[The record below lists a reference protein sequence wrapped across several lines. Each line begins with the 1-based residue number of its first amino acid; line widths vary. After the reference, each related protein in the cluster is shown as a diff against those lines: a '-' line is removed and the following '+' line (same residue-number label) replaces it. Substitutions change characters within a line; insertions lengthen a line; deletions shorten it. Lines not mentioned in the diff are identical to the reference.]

1 MESISARARIG
12 CRVNPAE
19 FLLAGVIVARST
31 SLLLS
36 KALLTTMSPLNI
48 LSVRFCLAFVILC
61 AIFFNRMKRMD
72 LRTLLMGMAIGGA
85 FSAMMAAELFALK
98 HTLASTTSFLENT
111 AIVIVPLMEALLHK
125 RLPCKRA
132 LLCAGLTLIGVGAL
146 TLRSG
151 RFSFGLGEGLCILS
165 AMLYALAIILTDR
178 LSKKGDPMLIG
189 IAQVGFIGLFTTI
202 ASFIFEAPKLPSC
215 ASEWLPIL
223 GLALVCSCFGFTLQ
237 PVAQRRIPSERA
249 SQFCAL
255 NPLSTAAMSAVLLH
269 EKMGVM
275 GAALATVLSQVASA
289 VLTLRC
295 IVGSQG
301 MPWHIRAEKLRL
313 HGDVFAAICTIGVP
327 AAAQSAMYNL
337 SNMVIQS
344 CMNSFGTDTIAAWTA
359 YGKVDSIFWMI
370 MGAYGV
376 AITTFAGQ
384 NFGAGKYDRIH
395 KSVKVCLGMAAFTSV
410 LLSAVVLLGGRIFF
424 RLFTSDDSVIDIGLH
439 MMAVISPSYIT
450 YICIEILGGT
460 ARGCG
465 DSIIPMLLTC
475 FGICVLRVIWILVI
489 VPLRPDVSTV
499 AFSYPLTWTVT
510 SVMFIIYYLRGNWL
524 KRRRGLQ

>member
-125 RLPCKRA
+125 RLLCKRA

-189 IAQVGFIGLFTTI
+189 IAQVGFIGLFTTV

-275 GAALATVLSQVASA
+275 GAVGAAL
-289 VLTLRC
+289 
-295 IVGSQG
+295 
-301 MPWHIRAEKLRL
+301 
-313 HGDVFAAICTIGVP
+313 
-327 AAAQSAMYNL
+327 
-337 SNMVIQS
+337 
-344 CMNSFGTDTIAAWTA
+344 
-359 YGKVDSIFWMI
+359 
-370 MGAYGV
+370 
-376 AITTFAGQ
+376 
-384 NFGAGKYDRIH
+384 
-395 KSVKVCLGMAAFTSV
+395 
-410 LLSAVVLLGGRIFF
+410 
-424 RLFTSDDSVIDIGLH
+424 
-439 MMAVISPSYIT
+439 
-450 YICIEILGGT
+450 ILG
-460 ARGCG
+460 
-465 DSIIPMLLTC
+465 SIMLE
-475 FGICVLRVIWILVI
+475 
-489 VPLRPDVSTV
+489 
-499 AFSYPLTWTVT
+499 
-510 SVMFIIYYLRGNWL
+510 SVRSA
-524 KRRRGLQ
+524 KSKKA

>member
-61 AIFFNRMKRMD
+61 AN

-125 RLPCKRA
+125 KLPCKKA

-215 ASEWLPIL
+215 AAEWLPIL

-275 GAALATVLSQVASA
+275 GAVGAAL
-289 VLTLRC
+289 
-295 IVGSQG
+295 
-301 MPWHIRAEKLRL
+301 
-313 HGDVFAAICTIGVP
+313 
-327 AAAQSAMYNL
+327 
-337 SNMVIQS
+337 
-344 CMNSFGTDTIAAWTA
+344 
-359 YGKVDSIFWMI
+359 
-370 MGAYGV
+370 
-376 AITTFAGQ
+376 
-384 NFGAGKYDRIH
+384 
-395 KSVKVCLGMAAFTSV
+395 
-410 LLSAVVLLGGRIFF
+410 
-424 RLFTSDDSVIDIGLH
+424 
-439 MMAVISPSYIT
+439 
-450 YICIEILGGT
+450 ILG
-460 ARGCG
+460 
-465 DSIIPMLLTC
+465 SIMLE
-475 FGICVLRVIWILVI
+475 
-489 VPLRPDVSTV
+489 
-499 AFSYPLTWTVT
+499 
-510 SVMFIIYYLRGNWL
+510 SVRSA
-524 KRRRGLQ
+524 KSKKA

>member
-125 RLPCKRA
+125 KLPCKKA

-151 RFSFGLGEGLCILS
+151 RFSFGLGEGL
-165 AMLYALAIILTDR
+165 
-178 LSKKGDPMLIG
+178 
-189 IAQVGFIGLFTTI
+189 
-202 ASFIFEAPKLPSC
+202 
-215 ASEWLPIL
+215 W
-223 GLALVCSCFGFTLQ
+223 LALVCSCFGFTLQ

-275 GAALATVLSQVASA
+275 GAVGAAL
-289 VLTLRC
+289 
-295 IVGSQG
+295 
-301 MPWHIRAEKLRL
+301 
-313 HGDVFAAICTIGVP
+313 
-327 AAAQSAMYNL
+327 
-337 SNMVIQS
+337 
-344 CMNSFGTDTIAAWTA
+344 
-359 YGKVDSIFWMI
+359 
-370 MGAYGV
+370 
-376 AITTFAGQ
+376 
-384 NFGAGKYDRIH
+384 
-395 KSVKVCLGMAAFTSV
+395 
-410 LLSAVVLLGGRIFF
+410 
-424 RLFTSDDSVIDIGLH
+424 
-439 MMAVISPSYIT
+439 
-450 YICIEILGGT
+450 ILG
-460 ARGCG
+460 
-465 DSIIPMLLTC
+465 SIMLE
-475 FGICVLRVIWILVI
+475 
-489 VPLRPDVSTV
+489 
-499 AFSYPLTWTVT
+499 
-510 SVMFIIYYLRGNWL
+510 SVRSA
-524 KRRRGLQ
+524 KSKKA

>member
-85 FSAMMAAELFALK
+85 FSAMMAAELFALR

-125 RLPCKRA
+125 KLPCKKA

-255 NPLSTAAMSAVLLH
+255 NPLSTAAMSAVLMH

-275 GAALATVLSQVASA
+275 GAVGAALILSSIMLESVRSA
-289 VLTLRC
+289 
-295 IVGSQG
+295 
-301 MPWHIRAEKLRL
+301 
-313 HGDVFAAICTIGVP
+313 
-327 AAAQSAMYNL
+327 
-337 SNMVIQS
+337 
-344 CMNSFGTDTIAAWTA
+344 
-359 YGKVDSIFWMI
+359 
-370 MGAYGV
+370 
-376 AITTFAGQ
+376 
-384 NFGAGKYDRIH
+384 
-395 KSVKVCLGMAAFTSV
+395 KSKKA
-410 LLSAVVLLGGRIFF
+410 
-424 RLFTSDDSVIDIGLH
+424 
-439 MMAVISPSYIT
+439 
-450 YICIEILGGT
+450 
-460 ARGCG
+460 
-465 DSIIPMLLTC
+465 
-475 FGICVLRVIWILVI
+475 
-489 VPLRPDVSTV
+489 
-499 AFSYPLTWTVT
+499 
-510 SVMFIIYYLRGNWL
+510 
-524 KRRRGLQ
+524 

>member
-111 AIVIVPLMEALLHK
+111 AIVIVPLMEALLHRK
-125 RLPCKRA
+125 LPCKRA

-275 GAALATVLSQVASA
+275 GVEVEKLVMLTFGVSGMLGGAAGVLVGVLWAIDPMMGSMAGLKGWAVA
-289 VLTLRC
+289 VLGG
-295 IVGSQG
+295 VGSISG
-301 MPWHIRAEKLRL
+301 
-313 HGDVFAAICTIGVP
+313 
-327 AAAQSAMYNL
+327 AM
-337 SNMVIQS
+337 
-344 CMNSFGTDTIAAWTA
+344 
-359 YGKVDSIFWMI
+359 
-370 MGAYGV
+370 V
-376 AITTFAGQ
+376 AGI
-384 NFGAGKYDRIH
+384 
-395 KSVKVCLGMAAFTSV
+395 
-410 LLSAVVLLGGRIFF
+410 LLGIAENVSSAYISSGYRDAIAFVAMI
-424 RLFTSDDSVIDIGLH
+424 LTLIIKPTGL
-439 MMAVISPSYIT
+439 MGFKFEEKV
-450 YICIEILGGT
+450 
-460 ARGCG
+460 
-465 DSIIPMLLTC
+465 
-475 FGICVLRVIWILVI
+475 
-489 VPLRPDVSTV
+489 
-499 AFSYPLTWTVT
+499 
-510 SVMFIIYYLRGNWL
+510 
-524 KRRRGLQ
+524 

>member
-1 MESISARARIG
+1 
-12 CRVNPAE
+12 
-19 FLLAGVIVARST
+19 
-31 SLLLS
+31 
-36 KALLTTMSPLNI
+36 
-48 LSVRFCLAFVILC
+48 
-61 AIFFNRMKRMD
+61 MD

-125 RLPCKRA
+125 KLPCKRA

-275 GAALATVLSQVASA
+275 GAVGAAL
-289 VLTLRC
+289 
-295 IVGSQG
+295 
-301 MPWHIRAEKLRL
+301 
-313 HGDVFAAICTIGVP
+313 
-327 AAAQSAMYNL
+327 
-337 SNMVIQS
+337 
-344 CMNSFGTDTIAAWTA
+344 
-359 YGKVDSIFWMI
+359 
-370 MGAYGV
+370 
-376 AITTFAGQ
+376 
-384 NFGAGKYDRIH
+384 
-395 KSVKVCLGMAAFTSV
+395 
-410 LLSAVVLLGGRIFF
+410 
-424 RLFTSDDSVIDIGLH
+424 
-439 MMAVISPSYIT
+439 
-450 YICIEILGGT
+450 ILG
-460 ARGCG
+460 
-465 DSIIPMLLTC
+465 SIMLE
-475 FGICVLRVIWILVI
+475 
-489 VPLRPDVSTV
+489 
-499 AFSYPLTWTVT
+499 
-510 SVMFIIYYLRGNWL
+510 SVRSA
-524 KRRRGLQ
+524 KSKKA

>member
-178 LSKKGDPMLIG
+178 LSKRAIP
-189 IAQVGFIGLFTTI
+189 
-202 ASFIFEAPKLPSC
+202 
-215 ASEWLPIL
+215 
-223 GLALVCSCFGFTLQ
+223 CS
-237 PVAQRRIPSERA
+237 
-249 SQFCAL
+249 
-255 NPLSTAAMSAVLLH
+255 
-269 EKMGVM
+269 
-275 GAALATVLSQVASA
+275 
-289 VLTLRC
+289 
-295 IVGSQG
+295 
-301 MPWHIRAEKLRL
+301 
-313 HGDVFAAICTIGVP
+313 
-327 AAAQSAMYNL
+327 
-337 SNMVIQS
+337 
-344 CMNSFGTDTIAAWTA
+344 
-359 YGKVDSIFWMI
+359 
-370 MGAYGV
+370 
-376 AITTFAGQ
+376 
-384 NFGAGKYDRIH
+384 
-395 KSVKVCLGMAAFTSV
+395 
-410 LLSAVVLLGGRIFF
+410 
-424 RLFTSDDSVIDIGLH
+424 
-439 MMAVISPSYIT
+439 
-450 YICIEILGGT
+450 
-460 ARGCG
+460 
-465 DSIIPMLLTC
+465 
-475 FGICVLRVIWILVI
+475 
-489 VPLRPDVSTV
+489 
-499 AFSYPLTWTVT
+499 
-510 SVMFIIYYLRGNWL
+510 
-524 KRRRGLQ
+524 

>member
-1 MESISARARIG
+1 
-12 CRVNPAE
+12 
-19 FLLAGVIVARST
+19 
-31 SLLLS
+31 
-36 KALLTTMSPLNI
+36 
-48 LSVRFCLAFVILC
+48 
-61 AIFFNRMKRMD
+61 
-72 LRTLLMGMAIGGA
+72 MGMAIGGA

-125 RLPCKRA
+125 KLPCKRA

-275 GAALATVLSQVASA
+275 GAVGAAL
-289 VLTLRC
+289 
-295 IVGSQG
+295 
-301 MPWHIRAEKLRL
+301 
-313 HGDVFAAICTIGVP
+313 
-327 AAAQSAMYNL
+327 
-337 SNMVIQS
+337 
-344 CMNSFGTDTIAAWTA
+344 
-359 YGKVDSIFWMI
+359 
-370 MGAYGV
+370 
-376 AITTFAGQ
+376 
-384 NFGAGKYDRIH
+384 
-395 KSVKVCLGMAAFTSV
+395 
-410 LLSAVVLLGGRIFF
+410 
-424 RLFTSDDSVIDIGLH
+424 
-439 MMAVISPSYIT
+439 
-450 YICIEILGGT
+450 ILG
-460 ARGCG
+460 
-465 DSIIPMLLTC
+465 SIMLE
-475 FGICVLRVIWILVI
+475 
-489 VPLRPDVSTV
+489 
-499 AFSYPLTWTVT
+499 
-510 SVMFIIYYLRGNWL
+510 SVRSA
-524 KRRRGLQ
+524 KSKKA

>member
-61 AIFFNRMKRMD
+61 AIFFNRMKRMN

-125 RLPCKRA
+125 KLPCKKA

-202 ASFIFEAPKLPSC
+202 ASFIFEAPKLP
-215 ASEWLPIL
+215 L
-223 GLALVCSCFGFTLQ
+223 LQ
-237 PVAQRRIPSERA
+237 P
-249 SQFCAL
+249 
-255 NPLSTAAMSAVLLH
+255 LSGCRYWGLRWFAA
-269 EKMGVM
+269 
-275 GAALATVLSQVASA
+275 ASA
-289 VLTLRC
+289 
-295 IVGSQG
+295 
-301 MPWHIRAEKLRL
+301 
-313 HGDVFAAICTIGVP
+313 
-327 AAAQSAMYNL
+327 
-337 SNMVIQS
+337 
-344 CMNSFGTDTIAAWTA
+344 
-359 YGKVDSIFWMI
+359 
-370 MGAYGV
+370 
-376 AITTFAGQ
+376 
-384 NFGAGKYDRIH
+384 
-395 KSVKVCLGMAAFTSV
+395 
-410 LLSAVVLLGGRIFF
+410 
-424 RLFTSDDSVIDIGLH
+424 
-439 MMAVISPSYIT
+439 SP
-450 YICIEILGGT
+450 
-460 ARGCG
+460 
-465 DSIIPMLLTC
+465 
-475 FGICVLRVIWILVI
+475 
-489 VPLRPDVSTV
+489 
-499 AFSYPLTWTVT
+499 FSP
-510 SVMFIIYYLRGNWL
+510 
-524 KRRRGLQ
+524 

>member
-61 AIFFNRMKRMD
+61 AIFFNRMKRMN

-98 HTLASTTSFLENT
+98 HALASTTSFLENT

-125 RLPCKRA
+125 K

-202 ASFIFEAPKLPSC
+202 ASFIFEAPKLPSGS
-215 ASEWLPIL
+215 SEWLPIL

-275 GAALATVLSQVASA
+275 GAVGAAL
-289 VLTLRC
+289 
-295 IVGSQG
+295 
-301 MPWHIRAEKLRL
+301 
-313 HGDVFAAICTIGVP
+313 
-327 AAAQSAMYNL
+327 
-337 SNMVIQS
+337 
-344 CMNSFGTDTIAAWTA
+344 
-359 YGKVDSIFWMI
+359 
-370 MGAYGV
+370 
-376 AITTFAGQ
+376 
-384 NFGAGKYDRIH
+384 
-395 KSVKVCLGMAAFTSV
+395 
-410 LLSAVVLLGGRIFF
+410 
-424 RLFTSDDSVIDIGLH
+424 
-439 MMAVISPSYIT
+439 
-450 YICIEILGGT
+450 ILG
-460 ARGCG
+460 
-465 DSIIPMLLTC
+465 SIMLE
-475 FGICVLRVIWILVI
+475 
-489 VPLRPDVSTV
+489 
-499 AFSYPLTWTVT
+499 
-510 SVMFIIYYLRGNWL
+510 SVRSA
-524 KRRRGLQ
+524 KSKKA